1 MIPQLFFYVFA
12 FLLIWFGSGMI
23 VTSVDRLAHKL
34 NLSSFVVSFFLLG
47 ILTSVPE
54 ISVGVNSLIDK
65 KPEIFVG
72 NLIGGIVV
80 IFLLIIPLLAL
91 LGDGVKLVHQLEKDN
106 LIFAL
111 VVIAAPSMF
120 ALDGTISLAEG
131 LFSILLYADLV
142 YIVEKRKGL
151 LERIKDNLVH
161 NKNHIVNDLIKIV
174 LGVGTVFV
182 ASRYIVDETI
192 YFSNL
197 FQVSPFLISLIVVS
211 LGTNL
216 PELSLVIRALL
227 LKKKEV
233 ALGDYL
239 GSAAANTVI
248 FGGLILAN
256 GASTVVPN
264 HFLQTFIFIVGGLLI
279 FYIFSRSKNDISR
292 EEGLVLLLGYLLFLF
307 VEIF

>member
-72 NLIGGIVV
+72 N
-80 IFLLIIPLLAL
+80 LIIPLLAL